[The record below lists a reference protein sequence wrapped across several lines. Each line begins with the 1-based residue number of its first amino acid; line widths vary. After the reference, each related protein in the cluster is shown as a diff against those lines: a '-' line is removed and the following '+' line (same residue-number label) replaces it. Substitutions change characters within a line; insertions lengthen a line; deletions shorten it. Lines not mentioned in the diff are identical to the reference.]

1 MEERGIKQLLI
12 NVSEG
17 TQTDKT
23 TQFVRSSFTKQCPC
37 AKHRVYIQF
46 QHNSRPHKAHIW
58 DKETK
63 NKQGNKLI

>member
-46 QHNSRPHKAHIW
+46 QHNSRPHKAHI
-58 DKETK
+58 
-63 NKQGNKLI
+63 